1 MGYESFKVFDC
12 TPCVFAHARCKRLRL
27 PGRWQRGEAKVQST
41 TRTTT
46 LGQEL
51 EDLDNAH
58 KKGIISDEEY
68 ESKKKEL
75 LERKE

>member
-1 MGYESFKVFDC
+1 MNHSRFLTVLLAFLLMLGVNACGCLGGGS
-12 TPCVFAHARCKRLRL
+12 
-27 PGRWQRGEAKVQST
+27 GGEAKVQST